1 MSLQRFLLIADVQTF
16 LFAVGA
22 ILAFFKAKVRQ
33 HYIILLGFCL
43 IASVVG
49 DFSAILLK
57 TLKLTVNYGSTVYYI
72 LIIPLITAIYYQAI
86 GRRHKQKFILVSF
99 LYVLFGTVNVLFI
112 QQKSINSY
120 TLIIQSIIVI
130 IYALY
135 YFYWLIR
142 ELPTAQ
148 LHRLPMF
155 WINSAYII
163 YFSGNLFL
171 FVFTSY
177 LVNVLNNDL
186 LVYWTLH
193 NVLGIIEGLM
203 IIVALWMDLRNI
215 KSHSS

>member
-1 MSLQRFLLIADVQTF
+1 MSLQRFLLIADIQTF

-22 ILAFFKAKVRQ
+22 ILALIKPKARQ
-33 HYIILLGFCL
+33 GYIILLGVCL
-43 IASVVG
+43 IASVAG
-49 DFSAILLK
+49 NFSSVLLK
-57 TLKLTVNYGSTVYYI
+57 TLKLNVNYGPSVYYI
-72 LIIPLITAIYYQAI
+72 LIMSFISAIYYQAI
-86 GRRHKQKFILVSF
+86 GKRHKKKFVFITIL
-99 LYVLFGTVNVLFI
+99 YTLFGIINVLFV
-112 QQKSINSY
+112 QQKDINSY

-130 IYALY
+130 VYALY

-142 ELPTAQ
+142 ELPTSQ

-155 WINSAYII
+155 WINAAYII

-203 IIVALWMDLRNI
+203 IIVALWMDLQNI
-215 KSHSS
+215 KSHS